1 MDALEEFV
9 PPPQDDRN
17 NQRFPI
23 LTPAQIDRILRY
35 GVVHRFP
42 AGQVLFHQGDRNIST
57 FVILTGSLE
66 VDRCNAIDSHSLGTR
81 CPGMFT
87 GDIGSLVGRGAVA
100 TVRVQTDSELLVIEP
115 EGMRALVIAEA
126 DLSEIIMRAFI
137 LRRVSFIEDATSGG
151 VIVIASR
158 HSAGALQLREFLSR
172 NSYPALYL
180 DADQQVEGRALMER
194 FHITPDDLPA
204 VITPKADVM
213 CHPTNRA
220 LADAIGMSPEPLGG
234 RRFDLA
240 IVGAGPAGLA
250 AAVYGASEGLQ
261 SVVFDSTAPGGQA
274 GTSSKIE
281 NYFGF
286 PTGISGRALAGRG
299 LAQSRKFGV
308 EVAVPVAVSALRK
321 AGSEFVLEV
330 DNGDLVTARAVVIAT
345 GAHYRKPDL
354 TNLADY
360 EGRGIYYNASFT
372 EATYCAGEEVIVVGG
387 GNSAGQA
394 AVFLSEHARHVHIL
408 VRSTG
413 LAASMS
419 HYLIQR
425 INAAPNI
432 TLHVETEIGALI
444 GQGKLEAVRCRNTR
458 GQVRTFEIGHVFLF
472 LGADPC
478 TEWLGD
484 CVALDD
490 KSFVLTG
497 AQVPQGHWILE
508 RSPLPMETS
517 LPGVFAVGDVRSG
530 SVKRV
535 AAAVGEGAAAVQALH
550 LFFAW

>member
-1 MDALEEFV
+1 MDASTENV
-9 PPPQDDRN
+9 RASGDDRK
-17 NQRFPI
+17 NQRFPV
-23 LTPAQIDRILRY
+23 LTSSQIDRMRRY
-35 GVVHRFP
+35 GAVRRFP
-42 AGQVLFHQGDRNIST
+42 AGQALFHQGDRNIFT
-57 FVILTGSLE
+57 YVILTGSLAVE
-66 VDRCNAIDSHSLGTR
+66 RCNALGSHSLGTR
-81 CPGMFT
+81 TPGMFT

-100 TVRVQTDSELLVIEP
+100 TVRVETDSELLEIEP
-115 EGMRALVIAEA
+115 DGMRALVIAEA

-137 LRRVSFIEDATSGG
+137 LRRISFIEDEASGG

-158 HSAGALQLREFLSR
+158 HSAGALRLREFLSR

-180 DADQQVEGRALMER
+180 DADKQVEARTLMER
-194 FHITPDDLPA
+194 FHITPEDLPA
-204 VITPKADVM
+204 VVTPKAEVM

-220 LADAIGMSPEPLGG
+220 LADAIGMSPESLSG

-308 EVAVPVAVSALRK
+308 EVAVPVAVTALRQ

-330 DNGDLVTARAVVIAT
+330 DNGERVTARAVVIAT
-345 GAHYRKPDL
+345 GVHYRKPGL
-354 TNLADY
+354 INLAAY
-360 EGRGIYYNASFT
+360 EGRGVYYNASFM

-408 VRSTG
+408 VRSEG

-432 TLHVETEIGALI
+432 TLHVETEISDLI
-444 GQGKLEAVRCRNTR
+444 GQGKLEAVQCRHGN
-458 GQVRTFEIGHVFLF
+458 GQLRTYEIGHVFLF
-472 LGADPC
+472 LGAEPC
-478 TEWLGD
+478 TEWLRD

-490 KSFVLTG
+490 KFFVLTG
-497 AQVPQGHWILE
+497 AQVPQGRWAHE

-535 AAAVGEGAAAVQALH
+535 AAAVGEGAAAVQSLH
-550 LFFAW
+550 QFFTR